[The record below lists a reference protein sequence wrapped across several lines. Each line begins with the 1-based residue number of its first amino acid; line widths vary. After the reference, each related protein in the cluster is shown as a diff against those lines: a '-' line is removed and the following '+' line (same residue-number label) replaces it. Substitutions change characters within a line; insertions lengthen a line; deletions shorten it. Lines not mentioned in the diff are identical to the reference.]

1 MTAIPYNR
9 RSSAFPLLFILALI
23 VGLGIMYSATHA
35 VERHGAA
42 AVDTIEC
49 SEGSDNLLQKWTKPD
64 GRDIYVCDVKGQFG
78 IVVEANGDLITAFVK
93 DKFTRLEQV
102 MRYLTN
108 CGANQVW

>member
-9 RSSAFPLLFILALI
+9 KRTSAAPLLLLALI
-23 VGLGIMYSATHA
+23 VGLIVMFSVQHA
-35 VERHGAA
+35 VERHGSV
-42 AVDTIEC
+42 AVDTIQC
-49 SEGSDNLLQKWTKPD
+49 SEGSDNLIQKWTKPD
-64 GRDIYVCDVKGQFG
+64 GRDIFVCDVKGQFG
-78 IVVEANGDLITAFVK
+78 IVVEKNGDLITAFVK